1 MGTALAMR
9 HLWRSVLSA
18 TVTAVAAGL
27 LLGALSGCATQL
39 SASND
44 PVITETPGGASDE
57 GEARRRARTRLEL
70 ASNYFD
76 QGKTTVA
83 LDEVRQVLAADPGFA
98 EAYNLRGLIYMR
110 LNDERQAEE
119 GFKRA
124 LALSPRDSNI
134 LHNYG
139 WLLCQRKRYSEAED
153 LFNQALQSPL
163 YGDKAKTFMA
173 QGLCQARAGRK
184 AEAERSLARSYEL
197 DAGNP
202 ITGYNLAALL
212 YQRGELV
219 RAQFYIR
226 RLNNSEY
233 ANAESLWLGIRV
245 EHRMGDRVAMLQ
257 LVEQLKKR
265 FPQARELSSY
275 ERGAFDE

>member
-9 HLWRSVLSA
+9 HFWRSVLSA
-18 TVTAVAAGL
+18 TVTVVAASV
-27 LLGALSGCATQL
+27 LLGALSGCATKP

-44 PVITETPGGASDE
+44 PVVVETPGGASDE
-57 GEARRRARTRLEL
+57 GEARRRARIRLEL
-70 ASNYFD
+70 ASSYFD

-110 LNDERQAEE
+110 LDDERQAEE

-124 LALSPRDSNI
+124 LALSPRDPNI

-139 WLLCQRKRYSEAED
+139 WLLCQRKRYSEGED

-202 ITGYNLAALL
+202 ITGYNLATLL

-245 EHRMGDRVAMLQ
+245 EHRRGDRVAMLQ